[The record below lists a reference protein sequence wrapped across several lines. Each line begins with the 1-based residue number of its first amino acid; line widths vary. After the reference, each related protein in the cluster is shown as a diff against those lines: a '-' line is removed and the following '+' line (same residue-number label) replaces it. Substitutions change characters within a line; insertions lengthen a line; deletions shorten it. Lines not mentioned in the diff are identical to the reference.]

1 MPSGTDVLVA
11 SSSGAGATLTRSY
24 AFERL
29 AAIATVLD
37 ANGDI
42 VDTNDAWRLFARLN
56 EGPLATTGT
65 GVNYLDVCDRA
76 AAAGEPDAAAVA
88 AGLRQ
93 ILAGKTHRY
102 DHEYP
107 CASPTE
113 ERWFLVQAAAA
124 PVGDSTG
131 VVLFHVDITA
141 SKLRETRF
149 ASEAEHDAL
158 TGLPNRRGAIRII
171 EEQLAIAGT
180 TGHPMTLMFLDLDRF
195 KAVND
200 TYGHHV
206 GDELLVKVSSR
217 TLGAVRVQDQLA
229 RIGGDEFVLVCPGL
243 TGDAVAAT
251 ADRLRSV
258 MGQPF
263 QIGPTEV
270 TIGAS
275 IGLAF
280 SSPDATVDSML
291 HDADAQMYRDKG
303 RRRHR
308 IARVRSAPI
317 ERHGT

>member
-1 MPSGTDVLVA
+1 MRSGADGNANSPSG
-11 SSSGAGATLTRSY
+11 SGATLTRSY

-56 EGPLATTGT
+56 DGPLATTGT

-76 AAAGEPDAAAVA
+76 AAAGEPDAAAVG
-88 AGLRQ
+88 AGLRR
-93 ILAGKTHRY
+93 ILAGKTQRY

-107 CASPTE
+107 CSSPDE
-113 ERWFLVQAAAA
+113 ERWFLIQASAA

-141 SKLRETRF
+141 SKLRESRF
-149 ASEAEHDAL
+149 ASEAEHDEL

-171 EEQLAIAGT
+171 EEQLAIAGS
-180 TGHPMTLMFLDLDRF
+180 TGRPMTLMFLDLDRF

-200 TYGHHV
+200 TFGHHV

-217 TLGAVRVQDQLA
+217 TLRTVRAEDQLS

-243 TGDAVAAT
+243 TQDDVVALGE
-251 ADRLRSV
+251 RLREV

-270 TIGAS
+270 TIGVS

-280 SSPDATVDSML
+280 SGPDATVDSML

-308 IARVRSAPI
+308 VGRVRSTPI
-317 ERHGT
+317 ERHSR